1 MRAIKASNRASMA
14 SNLAFVS
21 SSMFA
26 QILFVDERHPG

>member
-1 MRAIKASNRASMA
+1 MA